1 MVVEDVGGEGDFDLV
16 AGAVAVELAAGEVG
30 LAFG

>member
-1 MVVEDVGGEGDFDLV
+1 MVVEDVGAEGDFDLV
-16 AGAVAVELAAGEVG
+16 AGAVAVKLATGEIG

>member
-1 MVVEDVGGEGDFDLV
+1 MVVEDVGVEGDFDLV
-16 AGAVAVELAAGEVG
+16 AGAVAVELATGEVW